1 MASASRNDRV
11 MPRGRG
17 LLVPS
22 SGNEAMKQG
31 DSKPLAFIGRG
42 RGAMLMSVVSGTRR
56 PDSLPAYLFRR
67 QDSVEVQTESAK
79 HSDFASQTSK
89 VPMANW
95 ATQTYKNDWRGDTGR
110 IVRLAT
116 PREYQE
122 ACEYHKPSSGSF
134 WEFHAGV
141 IAPPIRRNIQTR
153 YLTGRLHPWKE

>member
-1 MASASRNDRV
+1 MTSVPKNDRV

-17 LLVPS
+17 LSMPS
-22 SGNEAMKQG
+22 SSSKAMKK
-31 DSKPLAFIGRG
+31 DEHKPFAFIGRG
-42 RGAMLMSVVSGTRR
+42 RGTMLMNIVSGTKR

-67 QDSVEVQTESAK
+67 QESVEVQTETTK
-79 HSDFASQTSK
+79 KSDFTSQTAK
-89 VPMANW
+89 VPVVNW

-116 PREYQE
+116 PRIYQE

-134 WEFHAGV
+134 WDLHEGV
-141 IAPPIRRNIQTR
+141 IPPPIRRNTQTR